1 MSPEE
6 VESKPE
12 AEGAAAAPPRR
23 RKARRILAGVVVL
36 LILGG
41 ASLGYWM
48 LFVRGKVTTDDARFS
63 GRMVDVSPQV
73 PGQIDKIL
81 VQEGDRVTKGQLLFT
96 LDKSSLEAHVAEAK
110 AAVATA
116 TVGVDLARDQM
127 QKAVHG
133 PRKAEIAAS
142 RATEQRLAAQLD
154 LAKSNWERSQNLFS
168 QNASTKAVLD
178 RSRAQYESA
187 KAAHQQA
194 VQGLRLLEQGTR
206 SEDIDAAHTAVKVAE
221 AKVAQ
226 ARASLDA
233 ALVAVG
239 HTSVAAP
246 FDGVVVRRWL
256 EPGSATAPGRSVL
269 TVFDPS
275 TLRVDANIDEKN
287 LHDVKVGD
295 KVDIDVDAYP
305 DLHLEGEVSQILQ
318 ATNSEFSLIPAEG
331 VSGTFIKVAQRI
343 PLRVRLLNPPKDRLV
358 GPGLSVELTIH
369 VGSAPAAEPTAAMAD
384 Q

>member
-1 MSPEE
+1 MSRE
-6 VESKPE
+6 E
-12 AEGAAAAPPRR
+12 AESNAGAAPPPLR

-36 LILGG
+36 LILAA
-41 ASLGYWM
+41 ASFGYWIV
-48 LFVRGKVTTDDARFS
+48 FVRGKVTTDDARFS

-73 PGQIDKIL
+73 PGQIEKIL
-81 VQEGDRVTKGQLLFT
+81 VNEGDRVKKGQLLFT
-96 LDKSSLEAHVAEAK
+96 LDKSSLGAHVAEAK

-116 TVGVDLARDQM
+116 SVGVDLARDQLE
-127 QKAVHG
+127 KAVHG
-133 PRKAEIAAS
+133 PRKAEIGAS

-168 QNASTKAVLD
+168 QNASTKVVLD
-178 RSRAQYESA
+178 RSRAEYESA
-187 KAAHQQA
+187 KAGHQQA
-194 VQGLRLLEQGTR
+194 LQSLRLLEQGTR
-206 SEDIDAAHTAVKVAE
+206 SEDIDAARTAVKVAE
-221 AKVAQ
+221 AKVEQAQ
-226 ARASLDA
+226 AGLDA

-256 EPGSATAPGRSVL
+256 EPGSAAAPGRSVL

-275 TLRVDANIDEKN
+275 SLRIDANIEEKD
-287 LHDVKVGD
+287 LRDVKVGD

-305 DLHLEGEVSQILQ
+305 DVHLQGEVSQILP

-343 PLRVRLLNPPKDRLV
+343 PLRVKLLHPPSDILL

-369 VGSAPAAEPTAAMAD
+369 IDSAPAAAMAD

>member
-1 MSPEE
+1 MSREE
-6 VESKPE
+6 ADSKPTAE
-12 AEGAAAAPPRR
+12 AKAEPPPRR
-23 RKARRILAGVVVL
+23 RKVRRIITGLVVL
-36 LILGG
+36 VILAV

-73 PGQIDKIL
+73 PGQIEKIL
-81 VQEGDRVTKGQLLFT
+81 VKEGDRVKKGQLLFT

-116 TVGVDLARDQM
+116 SVGVDLARDQM
-127 QKAVHG
+127 EKAVHG

-178 RSRAQYESA
+178 RSRAEYDSA
-187 KAAHQQA
+187 KASHQQA
-194 VQGLRLLEQGTR
+194 LQGLRLLEQGTR
-206 SEDIDAAHTAVKVAE
+206 SEDIDAAHTAVKIAE
-221 AKVAQ
+221 AKVEQ

-239 HTSVAAP
+239 HASVAAP

-275 TLRVDANIDEKN
+275 TLRVDANIEEKN

-343 PLRVRLLNPPKDRLV
+343 PLRVKLLNPPKDLLV

-369 VGSAPAAEPTAAMAD
+369 IGSAAASKPTAAMAD